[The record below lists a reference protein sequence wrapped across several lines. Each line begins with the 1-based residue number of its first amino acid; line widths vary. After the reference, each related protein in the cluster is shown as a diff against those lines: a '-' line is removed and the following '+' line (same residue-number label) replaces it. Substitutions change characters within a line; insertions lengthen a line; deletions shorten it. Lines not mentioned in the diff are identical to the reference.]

1 MLNSRREKAPFP
13 AWNVLGHATALLSV
27 AYLATAISGCEATP
41 DNRTLRLLQA
51 TALIEAC
58 EQSGSADDA
67 TNTGEA
73 DTGQRARIWLIDD
86 QTACYDGPV
95 TEDASTW
102 FQDRDTPLTTLVI
115 RSGGGNGQAGVIIGE
130 ALARWETG
138 IVVRDYC
145 LSACAS
151 SIFVGAVQR
160 TVPEPGIL
168 GWHHGLPWT
177 RYEALWTGPA
187 AADENLRAISG
198 FAIRRFNRLG
208 RNDVPHTVWL
218 SLPDP
223 VREQL
228 EAHPDWRLRIER
240 LYNHAGVLAEF
251 RSAYV
256 VAWGRAP
263 EHVAEALPALRQGVP
278 MFWTPD
284 EETLRHWGFSDTIM
298 WDTTPEAVLE
308 LGLQSSLRTVNVR
321 APVRR
326 GDFPIYPDPAW
337 PDDSDEWPVYGEAR
351 QSGQSHPARG

>member
-67 TNTGEA
+67 TNIGESE
-73 DTGQRARIWLIDD
+73 TGQRARIWLIDD

-95 TEDASTW
+95 TEGTSTW
-102 FQDRDTPLTTLVI
+102 FQGRDTPLTTLVI
-115 RSGGGNGQAGVIIGE
+115 RSGGGNGQAGVVIGE
-130 ALARWETG
+130 ALARWETS

-160 TVPEPGIL
+160 TVPEPGIV

-177 RYEALWTGPA
+177 RYEALQA
-187 AADENLRAISG
+187 SASMDANLRAISG
-198 FAIRRFNRLG
+198 FAIQRFNRSG
-208 RNDVPHTVWL
+208 RNDVPHSVWL
-218 SLPDP
+218 SLPGHIH
-223 VREQL
+223 EQL

-240 LYNHAGVLAEF
+240 LYNHAGILTEF

-256 VAWGRAP
+256 VAWGRTP
-263 EHVAEALPALRQGVP
+263 DHVAQALPALRQGAP

-298 WDTTPEAVLE
+298 WDATPEAVLE
-308 LGLQSSLRTVNVR
+308 LGLQSSPRTVNVR
-321 APVRR
+321 TPVRR
-326 GDFPIYPDPAW
+326 SDFPIYPDPAW

-351 QSGQSHPARG
+351 QSGQSHPAPG